1 MIAWRGLRVTGRHAP
16 YRVRPYRGCSIM
28 GFFPML
34 LSMPSMCA
42 CVCTVTQRYNAGP
55 SIERPCIRLP
65 FAAVATIGHFDL
77 SVTPQ
82 FTQMCKLIPGYRQR
96 WKCE

>member
-1 MIAWRGLRVTGRHAP
+1 MHLTGLGPTEDVL
-16 YRVRPYRGCSIM
+16 YND
-28 GFFPML
+28 FFSML

-42 CVCTVTQRYNAGP
+42 CVCTVTQQYNAGL

-82 FTQMCKLIPGYRQR
+82 FTQMCKLIPA
-96 WKCE
+96 WL